1 MRYAIFDKD
10 GNVDTDPEPM
20 IFGTRREAVE
30 MLEAAYDRSEGYSVG
45 IYFGTDISGSE
56 VSDMEE
62 TTTTKVITSTGNS
75 LIIKVTDE
83 CRLLDL
89 DRGDIVE
96 LTIRVKE
103 RMGMEQSKR

>member
-1 MRYAIFDKD
+1 MNRIYF
-10 GNVDTDPEPM
+10 
-20 IFGTRREAVE
+20 
-30 MLEAAYDRSEGYSVG
+30 DRSYP
-45 IYFGTDISGSE
+45 DAE

-103 RMGMEQSKR
+103 RMGMEQSRR